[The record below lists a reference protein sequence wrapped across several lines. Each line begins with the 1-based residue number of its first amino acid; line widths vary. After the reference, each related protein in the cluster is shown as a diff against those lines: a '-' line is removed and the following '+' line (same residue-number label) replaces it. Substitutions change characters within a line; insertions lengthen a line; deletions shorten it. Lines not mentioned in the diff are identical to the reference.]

1 MARSI
6 VCADA
11 LACNQVDGGR
21 GIDLAMVA
29 SLIMRTMTLP
39 LPEPAMTSLRPL
51 ALAALF
57 CITPLA
63 ALAEMPRTA
72 APAGAQVYFIEPADG
87 ATVGQTF
94 TVKFGL
100 KGMGVAPAGVDMP
113 ATGHHHLLVDGTELP
128 AMDMPLPMTDQVRHF
143 GKGQT
148 ETELTLPPGQ
158 HSLRL
163 LFADKN
169 HVPFDPPVISEPI
182 SITVE

>member
-1 MARSI
+1 
-6 VCADA
+6 
-11 LACNQVDGGR
+11 
-21 GIDLAMVA
+21 
-29 SLIMRTMTLP
+29 
-39 LPEPAMTSLRPL
+39 MTSLRPL

-57 CITPLA
+57 CTTPLA

-72 APAGAQVYFIEPADG
+72 TPAGAQVYFIEPADG

-100 KGMGVAPAGVDMP
+100 RGMGVAPAGVDMP

-148 ETELTLPPGQ
+148 ETEVTLSPGTHTLQ
-158 HSLRL
+158 L
-163 LFADKN
+163 LVGDKN
-169 HVPFDPPVISEPI
+169 HVPLDPPVISKKIE
-182 SITVE
+182 ITVK